1 MIRLGDV
8 DGNNSLEIVKRIV
21 QMTGTGTER
30 KKQKAT
36 SDEIKSSGFRP
47 FLIGERKRGKMVAKR
62 GWEKPE
68 ERK

>member
-1 MIRLGDV
+1 M

-21 QMTGTGTER
+21 QMTGTGTDTER